1 MGIRNMFKTQDAQG
15 LEDRAALL
23 LGYRHV
29 GPEALKYIFLNAQ
42 FPTWPFSPLVLFT
55 ECVCPGT

>member
-1 MGIRNMFKTQDAQG
+1 MFKTQDAQG